1 MIRDNLSNED
11 SGGDGDGDGDN
22 DIVMET
28 VIFKVIVMETM
39 IW

>member
-11 SGGDGDGDGDN
+11 SGGDGDGDN